1 MEQKTFIN
9 DVERGQSEDKSSEL
23 SSRGA
28 YKSSPQRTFIFI
40 GRSGCGKGTQ
50 IDLLSEKLK
59 KDNPEIGINY
69 ISTGK
74 DLRKFWEEDNYSQ
87 KLSKEIVEKGELQP
101 EFLVTY
107 LWGKDLVEDMK
118 GNEHLILDGTP
129 RRLNEA
135 EVLDS
140 AIRFYKR
147 ENPTV
152 IYMNV
157 SREWATERLLGRGRH
172 DDDAEQ
178 VKKRLD
184 WFDKDVVP
192 AIDYL
197 KNNPTYNFLDIN
209 GEQTIEEVQDEIF
222 EKIGL

>member
-1 MEQKTFIN
+1 MINQK
-9 DVERGQSEDKSSEL
+9 
-23 SSRGA
+23 
-28 YKSSPQRTFIFI
+28 TFIFI

-59 KDNPEIGINY
+59 KDSPDIGINY

-74 DLRKFWEEDNYSQ
+74 DLRKFWEGDTYTH

-107 LWGKDLVEDMK
+107 LWGKDLVEYMN
-118 GNEHLILDGTP
+118 GNEHLVLDGTP

-147 ENPTV
+147 ENPIV
-152 IYMNV
+152 IYLNV
-157 SREWATERLLGRGRH
+157 SREWSIDKLLKRGRH
-172 DDDAEQ
+172 DDGIEQ
-178 VKKRLD
+178 IEKRLD
-184 WFDKDVVP
+184 WFDAEVIS

-197 KNNPTYNFLDIN
+197 KNNSIYTVLDIN
-209 GEQTIEEVQDEIF
+209 GEQNIEEVFNEIK
-222 EKIGL
+222 EKAGLK

>member
-1 MEQKTFIN
+1 MKNQ
-9 DVERGQSEDKSSEL
+9 
-23 SSRGA
+23 
-28 YKSSPQRTFIFI
+28 TFIFI

-50 IDLLSEKLK
+50 IDLLSERLK
-59 KDNPEIGINY
+59 KDTPDIGINY

-74 DLRKFWEEDNYSQ
+74 DLRKFWAEEGYSQ
-87 KLSKEIVEKGELQP
+87 TLSKEIVENGDLQP

-147 ENPTV
+147 ENPIV

-157 SREWATERLLGRGRH
+157 SREWAIDRLMGRGRA
-172 DDDAEQ
+172 DDTVEG
-178 VKKRLD
+178 VSKRLD
-184 WFDKDVVP
+184 WFDRDVIP
-192 AIDYL
+192 AIEYL
-197 KNNPTYNFLDIN
+197 KNNSTYKFLDIN
-209 GEQTIEEVQDEIF
+209 GEQTIEEVNKEIM
-222 EKIGL
+222 EKVYGV